1 MEPPVTAADTAGLPA
16 PVAADLLEAAACW
29 SAGAY
34 RAAALMARRA
44 VEQVV
49 VLRGVP
55 LAAKT
60 LHEKLLWL
68 LRAGHLPRELAGA
81 AATVRDLGN
90 AAAHGGGPVAAD
102 EAQAMV
108 VAALAVA
115 RAALLR
121 P

>member
-1 MEPPVTAADTAGLPA
+1 MDPPVTEADTAGLPA
-16 PVAADLLEAAACW
+16 SVATDLLEAASCCTV
-29 SAGAY
+29 GAN

-81 AATVRDLGN
+81 AATVRDIGN
-90 AAAHGGGPVAAD
+90 AAAHGGDPVTAD
-102 EAQAMV
+102 EARTMV
-108 VAALAVA
+108 VAALTVA
-115 RAALLR
+115 LGATH
-121 P
+121 